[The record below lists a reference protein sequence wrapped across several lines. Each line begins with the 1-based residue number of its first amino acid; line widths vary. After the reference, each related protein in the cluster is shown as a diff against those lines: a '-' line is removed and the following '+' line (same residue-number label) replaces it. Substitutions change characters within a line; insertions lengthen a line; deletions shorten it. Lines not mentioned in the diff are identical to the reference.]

1 MLEAYKNRALLV
13 DLYELTMAA
22 GFFEHRIEC
31 RATFELF
38 VRQLPPER
46 GYLIAACL
54 DSALGYLENL
64 RFTDED
70 VRFLREQP
78 AFHTVS
84 DQFFDYLRDFQFS
97 GDVNAIPEGAL
108 VFAGEPLLQVTAPIL
123 EAQIVETYLL
133 SVINY
138 ETMVASKAA
147 RVVRASGG
155 KPVWE
160 FGTRRAQGPQAG
172 VRAAHDRR

>member
-46 GYLIAACL
+46 GYLIAAGL

-108 VFAGEPLLQVTAPIL
+108 VFAGEPLLHLEEGYGRGSGSAFAELKACTPASLSPSNGVAPLPGRQNSSSAGSANHMPIRL
-123 EAQIVETYLL
+123 R
-133 SVINY
+133 S
-138 ETMVASKAA
+138 
-147 RVVRASGG
+147 
-155 KPVWE
+155 
-160 FGTRRAQGPQAG
+160 TRR
-172 VRAAHDRR
+172 